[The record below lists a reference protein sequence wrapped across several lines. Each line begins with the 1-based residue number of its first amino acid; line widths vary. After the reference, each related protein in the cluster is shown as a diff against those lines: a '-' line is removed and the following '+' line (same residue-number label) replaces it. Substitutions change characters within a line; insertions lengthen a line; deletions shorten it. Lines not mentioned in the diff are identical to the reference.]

1 MNEPRHVKEI
11 MRDMFG
17 NLPKTPDEKLHDRI
31 EARNREMPKIC
42 ALLDIECKP
51 MREDAA

>member
-1 MNEPRHVKEI
+1 MSDPRHVNDI

-17 NLPKTPDEKLHDRI
+17 NLPKTPDEKRHDRI

-42 ALLDIECKP
+42 ALLDIEYEP
-51 MREDAA
+51 MKEDAA